1 MNQEE
6 VIKKVRET
14 KILPLTNDYVF
25 KRIFSKDECNSEL
38 KDLLEG
44 ILGIKIEKVEVKNPE
59 IPKNILDEKL
69 ARLDIKAKINDEI
82 TLDIEMQTS
91 DEHNLGNRSLVYL
104 SKLIS
109 PQLKPGDRYQKLQK
123 TIVIWILNFN
133 YFKTNTYHNIAHM
146 RFDKVEKEKYID
158 KGYKEENGLVTE
170 NAEIHFIEL
179 PKFIEKEPGVE
190 SKLSQWL
197 WLLVGE
203 GERIKMAEKVN
214 EEVKKAKT
222 ELEVMSMDPKEREIY
237 EEREI
242 ARWIYYTGLD
252 DAEERGEKRGEKRGE
267 EIGERR
273 GIEKGKKIG
282 RKDGKNEEKREIAK
296 RLLKMGFEIEKIC
309 EITKL
314 SEEEI
319 TKLSKE
325 EI

>member
-1 MNQEE
+1 MEKEE
-6 VIKKVRET
+6 LIKKVKET

-44 ILGIKIEKVEVKNPE
+44 ILGIKIQKVEVRNPE

-91 DEHNLGNRSLVYL
+91 DEHNLGNRSLAYL

-109 PQLKPGDRYQKLQK
+109 PQLKVGEIYQELRK

-133 YFKTNTYHNIAHM
+133 YFKTNTYHNIAHL

-179 PKFIEKEPGVE
+179 PKFIEKKPGVE

-214 EEVKKAKT
+214 EEIKRAKT

-237 EEREI
+237 EEREM

-252 DAEERGEKRGEKRGE
+252 DAEERGKKHGEKIGE
-267 EIGERR
+267 ER
-273 GIEKGKKIG
+273 GIEKGKKLGEKLG
-282 RKDGKNEEKREIAK
+282 RKNGKNEEKREIAK
-296 RLLKMGFEIEKIC
+296 RLLKMGFEIEKIS
-309 EITKL
+309 EITELPKGEI
-314 SEEEI
+314 EEL
-319 TKLSKE
+319 K
-325 EI
+325 

>member
-1 MNQEE
+1 MEKEE
-6 VIKKVRET
+6 LIKKVKET

-44 ILGIKIEKVEVKNPE
+44 ILGINIQKVEVRNPE

-91 DEHNLGNRSLVYL
+91 DEHNLGNRSLAYL

-109 PQLKPGDRYQKLQK
+109 PQLKVGEIYQELRK

-197 WLLVGE
+197 WLLVGK
-203 GERIKMAEKVN
+203 GEKIKMAEKVN
-214 EEVKKAKT
+214 EEIKRAKT
-222 ELEVMSMDPKEREIY
+222 ELEVMSMDPKEREMY
-237 EEREI
+237 EEREM

-252 DAEERGEKRGEKRGE
+252 DAEGRGEKRGE
-267 EIGERR
+267 RR
-273 GIEKGKKIG
+273 GVEK
-282 RKDGKNEEKREIAK
+282 GKNEEKREIAK

-314 SEEEI
+314 SEKEI
-319 TKLSKE
+319 EKLK
-325 EI
+325 

>member
-1 MNQEE
+1 MQKED

-25 KRIFSKDECNSEL
+25 KRIFSKEECNSEL

-91 DEHNLGNRSLVYL
+91 DEYNLENRSLVYL
-104 SKLIS
+104 SKLIN
-109 PQLKPGDRYQKLQK
+109 PQLKPGDIYQKLKK

-133 YFKTNTYHNIAHM
+133 YFKTNTYHNISHM
-146 RFDKVEKEKYID
+146 RFDKIREDKYVNM
-158 KGYKEENGLVTE
+158 GYKGENGLVTE
-170 NAEIHFIEL
+170 NAEIHYIEL
-179 PKFIEKEPGVE
+179 PKFIKKNPGVE
-190 SKLSQWL
+190 NKLDQWL

-214 EEVKKAKT
+214 EEIKRAKT
-222 ELEVMSMDPKEREIY
+222 ELEVMSMDPKEREMY

-252 DAEERGEKRGEKRGE
+252 DAEERGEA
-267 EIGERR
+267 
-273 GIEKGKKIG
+273 KGK
-282 RKDGKNEEKREIAK
+282 NSEKKEIAK
-296 RLLKMGFEIEKIC
+296 KLLKMGFEIEKIC
-309 EITKL
+309 EITEL

-319 TKLSKE
+319 EKLK
-325 EI
+325 

>member
-1 MNQEE
+1 MEKDDI
-6 VIKKVRET
+6 IKKVKET

-59 IPKNILDEKL
+59 IPKNMLDEKL

-91 DEHNLGNRSLVYL
+91 DEHNLGNRSLAYL

-109 PQLKPGDRYQKLQK
+109 PQLKVGEIYQELRK

-170 NAEIHFIEL
+170 KAEMHFIEL

-197 WLLVGE
+197 WLLVGK
-203 GERIKMAEKVN
+203 GEKIKMAEKVN
-214 EEVKKAKT
+214 EEIKRAKT
-222 ELEVMSMDPKEREIY
+222 ELEVMSMDPKEREMY
-237 EEREI
+237 EEREM
-242 ARWIYYTGLD
+242 ARWIYYTGID
-252 DAEERGEKRGEKRGE
+252 DAEGRGEK
-267 EIGERR
+267 R
-273 GIEKGKKIG
+273 GIEKGKKLGEKIG
-282 RKDGKNEEKREIAK
+282 KELGEKLGRENGKNEEKREIAK
-296 RLLKMGFEIEKIC
+296 RLLKMGFEIEKIS

-314 SEEEI
+314 SEKEI
-319 TKLSKE
+319 EKLK
-325 EI
+325 

>member
-1 MNQEE
+1 
-6 VIKKVRET
+6 
-14 KILPLTNDYVF
+14 
-25 KRIFSKDECNSEL
+25 
-38 KDLLEG
+38 
-44 ILGIKIEKVEVKNPE
+44 
-59 IPKNILDEKL
+59 
-69 ARLDIKAKINDEI
+69 
-82 TLDIEMQTS
+82 MQTS

-197 WLLVGE
+197 WLLVGK
-203 GERIKMAEKVN
+203 GEKVKMAEKVN
-214 EEVKKAKT
+214 EKVKKAKT

-252 DAEERGEKRGEKRGE
+252 DAEERGEER
-267 EIGERR
+267 GERR

-309 EITKL
+309 EITEL

>member
-1 MNQEE
+1 MHQEE

-14 KILPLTNDYVF
+14 KILPLTNDYIF

-222 ELEVMSMDPKEREIY
+222 ELEVMSMDPKEREMY

-252 DAEERGEKRGEKRGE
+252 DAEERGEER
-267 EIGERR
+267 GERR
-273 GIEKGKKIG
+273 GVEKGKK
-282 RKDGKNEEKREIAK
+282 EIAK

-309 EITKL
+309 EITEL

-319 TKLSKE
+319 KKLK
-325 EI
+325 

>member
-91 DEHNLGNRSLVYL
+91 NEYNLGNRSLAYL

-109 PQLKPGDRYQKLQK
+109 PQLKVGDRYQELKK

-133 YFKTNTYHNIAHM
+133 YFKTNTYHNIAHL
-146 RFDKVEKEKYID
+146 RFDKVKEEKYID
-158 KGYKEENGLVTE
+158 MGYKEENGLVTE

-179 PKFIEKEPGVE
+179 PKFIEKKPGVE

-222 ELEVMSMDPKEREIY
+222 ELEVMSMDPKGEMY

-252 DAEERGEKRGEKRGE
+252 DAEGRGEKRG
-267 EIGERR
+267 
-273 GIEKGKKIG
+273 IEKG
-282 RKDGKNEEKREIAK
+282 RKAGKNEEKREIAK

-319 TKLSKE
+319 KKLK
-325 EI
+325 

>member
-1 MNQEE
+1 MQKEN
-6 VIKKVRET
+6 VVKKVKET

-109 PQLKPGDRYQKLQK
+109 PQLKPGDFYQKLQK

-133 YFKTNTYHNIAHM
+133 YFKTNTYHNISHM
-146 RFDKVEKEKYID
+146 RFDKIKEDEYVNM
-158 KGYKEENGLVTE
+158 GYKEENGLVTE

-179 PKFIEKEPGVE
+179 PKFIKKKPGVE
-190 SKLSQWL
+190 NKLDQWL

-214 EEVKKAKT
+214 EEVKKAKK
-222 ELEVMSMDPKEREIY
+222 ELEVMSMDPKVREEY
-237 EEREI
+237 EEREV

-252 DAEERGEKRGEKRGE
+252 DAEERGKNSEKK
-267 EIGERR
+267 
-273 GIEKGKKIG
+273 
-282 RKDGKNEEKREIAK
+282 EIAK
-296 RLLKMGFEIEKIC
+296 RLLNMGFELEKIA

-314 SEEEI
+314 PVEEI
-319 TKLSKE
+319 KKL
-325 EI
+325 

>member
-1 MNQEE
+1 MEKE
-6 VIKKVRET
+6 DVIKKIKET

-25 KRIFSKDECNSEL
+25 KRIFSKDECHSEL
-38 KDLLEG
+38 QGLLEG

-59 IPKNILDEKL
+59 IPKNILDERL

-91 DEHNLGNRSLVYL
+91 DEHNLGNRSLAYL

-109 PQLKPGDRYQKLQK
+109 PQLKVGEIYQELRK

-214 EEVKKAKT
+214 EEIKRAKT
-222 ELEVMSMDPKEREIY
+222 ELEVMSMDPKEREMY
-237 EEREI
+237 EEREM
-242 ARWIYYTGLD
+242 ARWIYYTGIY

-267 EIGERR
+267 IRGERR
-273 GIEKGKKIG
+273 GEKRGIEK
-282 RKDGKNEEKREIAK
+282 GKNEEKREIAK
-296 RLLKMGFEIEKIC
+296 RLLEMGFEIEKIC
-309 EITKL
+309 EITEL

-319 TKLSKE
+319 KKLK
-325 EI
+325 

>member
-1 MNQEE
+1 MHQEE

-59 IPKNILDEKL
+59 IPKNMLDEKL

-91 DEHNLGNRSLVYL
+91 DEHNLGNRSLAYL

-109 PQLKPGDRYQKLQK
+109 PQLKVGEIYQELRK

-158 KGYKEENGLVTE
+158 KGYREENGLVTE

-214 EEVKKAKT
+214 EEIKRAKT
-222 ELEVMSMDPKEREIY
+222 ELEVMSMDPKEREMY
-237 EEREI
+237 EEREM
-242 ARWIYYTGLD
+242 ARWIYYTGIY

-267 EIGERR
+267 IRGERR
-273 GIEKGKKIG
+273 GEKRGIEK
-282 RKDGKNEEKREIAK
+282 GKNEEKREIAK
-296 RLLKMGFEIEKIC
+296 RLLEMGFEIEKIC
-309 EITKL
+309 EITEL

-319 TKLSKE
+319 KKLK
-325 EI
+325 

>member
-1 MNQEE
+1 MHQEE

-179 PKFIEKEPGVE
+179 PKFIEKKPGVE

-222 ELEVMSMDPKEREIY
+222 ELEVMSMDPKEREMY

-252 DAEERGEKRGEKRGE
+252 DAEERGEER
-267 EIGERR
+267 GERR
-273 GIEKGKKIG
+273 GVEKGKK
-282 RKDGKNEEKREIAK
+282 EIAK

-309 EITKL
+309 EITEL

-319 TKLSKE
+319 KKLK
-325 EI
+325 